1 MMKNIKRKLVA
12 AILATS
18 FMYGVALPAYAT
30 PLTEEQQ
37 VELNTVKSE
46 YENILFKLAE
56 IETQIAE
63 ISDEITDIS
72 LKIDDNNASITVLDE
87 KIAAKN
93 QEIKESTEKLLAK
106 EEEFGGRLRAMYK
119 QGNSSMIE
127 TILGSESIAD
137 LVSRADAIVKIAK
150 IDRQLLDEIQEI
162 KDALDAQ
169 KLELDNSMQEVKALK
184 ADNEKSLAV
193 SEGKKDE
200 AEVLLEDYETE
211 EKKILNNL
219 AMAELYFIGNN
230 DQIIGDSA
238 STDGMIQGSINSLRA
253 IRSQIITDTTDEKVV
268 GLIEQGK
275 SVLQQRAAARR
286 AAEEAARIAEAQRLA
301 ASQAQSSNS
310 SSGSNNSSSTSKP
323 APAPA
328 KPSAPQ
334 ASSASGQAVL
344 NYAYQFLG
352 TPYVWGGSTPSGFDC
367 SGFTSYVFRNFGVNL
382 PRVSRSQTS
391 VGSKVSYSNLQAGD
405 LVFFGSGS
413 ISHVGI
419 YIGGGNMI
427 HSPRP
432 GKSVEISTMR
442 YHNFITARRVV
453 N

>member
-1 MMKNIKRKLVA
+1 MKNIKRKLVA
-12 AILATS
+12 AVLTVS
-18 FMYGVALPAYAT
+18 VMYGVAIPAYAT

-37 VELNTVKSE
+37 VELNTVKSD
-46 YENILFKLAE
+46 YDNILFKLAE

-63 ISDEITDIS
+63 VSDEITVIS
-72 LKIDDNNASITVLDE
+72 LKIDDNNASITALDE

-106 EEEFGGRLRAMYK
+106 EDEYGERLRAMYK

-169 KLELDNSMQEVKALK
+169 KLELDNSMVEVQTLK

-193 SEGKKDE
+193 SEGKKVE
-200 AEVLLEDYETE
+200 AEALLKDYETE

-238 STDGMIQGSINSLRA
+238 STDAMIQGSIDSLRA
-253 IRSQIITDTTDEKVV
+253 VRHQIITDTTDEKVV
-268 GLIEQGK
+268 ALIEQGK
-275 SVLQQRAAARR
+275 SVLQERAVARR
-286 AAEEAARIAEAQRLA
+286 AAEEAARIAAQ
-301 ASQAQSSNS
+301 QAQSSNS
-310 SSGSNNSSSTSKP
+310 SSSNSSSSSKP
-323 APAPA
+323 STA
-328 KPSAPQ
+328 KPTAPQ
-334 ASSASGQAVL
+334 GNSASGQAII

-352 TPYVWGGSTPSGFDC
+352 TPYVWGGSSPSGFDC
-367 SGFTSYVFRNFGVNL
+367 SGFTSYVFKNFGVSL
-382 PRVSRSQTS
+382 PNPSSLWAAF
-391 VGSKVSYSNLQAGD
+391 KC
-405 LVFFGSGS
+405 
-413 ISHVGI
+413 
-419 YIGGGNMI
+419 
-427 HSPRP
+427 
-432 GKSVEISTMR
+432 
-442 YHNFITARRVV
+442 RRLSLLW
-453 N
+453 

>member
-1 MMKNIKRKLVA
+1 MKNIKRKLLA
-12 AILATS
+12 AVLTVS
-18 FMYGVALPAYAT
+18 VMYGVAIPAYAT

-37 VELNTVKSE
+37 VELNTVKSD
-46 YENILFKLAE
+46 YDNILFKLAE

-63 ISDEITDIS
+63 VSDEITVIS
-72 LKIDDNNASITVLDE
+72 LKIDDNNASITALDE

-106 EEEFGGRLRAMYK
+106 EDEYGERLRAMYK

-169 KLELDNSMQEVKALK
+169 KLELDNSMVEVQTLK

-193 SEGKKDE
+193 SEGKKVE
-200 AEVLLEDYETE
+200 AEALLKDYETE

-238 STDGMIQGSINSLRA
+238 STDAMIQGSIDSLRA
-253 IRSQIITDTTDEKVV
+253 VRHQIITDTTDEKVV
-268 GLIEQGK
+268 ALIEQGK
-275 SVLQQRAAARR
+275 SVLQERAVARR
-286 AAEEAARIAEAQRLA
+286 AAEEAARIAAQ
-301 ASQAQSSNS
+301 QAQSSNS
-310 SSGSNNSSSTSKP
+310 SSSNSSSSSKP
-323 APAPA
+323 STA
-328 KPSAPQ
+328 KPTAPQ
-334 ASSASGQAVL
+334 GNSASGQAII

-352 TPYVWGGSTPSGFDC
+352 TPYVWGGSSPSGFDC
-367 SGFTSYVFRNFGVNL
+367 SGFTSYVFKNFGVSL
-382 PRVSRSQTS
+382 PRVSSAQTS
-391 VGSKVSYSNLQAGD
+391 VGSKVAYSDLQAGD
-405 LVFFGSGS
+405 LVFFGNGS

-419 YIGGGNMI
+419 YVGGGNMI

-432 GKSVEISTMR
+432 GKSVEITTMK